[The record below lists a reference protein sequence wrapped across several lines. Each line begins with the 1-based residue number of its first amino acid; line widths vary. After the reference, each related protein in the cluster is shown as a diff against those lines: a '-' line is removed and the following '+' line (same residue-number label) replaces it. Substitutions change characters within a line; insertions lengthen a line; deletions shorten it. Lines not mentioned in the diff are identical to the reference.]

1 MEHRDNLQSP
11 FLSRE
16 QQENLSF
23 YKDWLRDAL
32 LYGLAGLDQ
41 LLSLRQRVSL
51 DDDEVNFMTSRGLDK
66 ALFEA
71 AAANIDQEIAAEVK
85 SAVADL
91 QTTIFESGLFKA
103 AVIVDGQVTPIDG
116 VAAQGQLVL
125 PLINGEVYDGPFDE
139 VVFDH

>member
-1 MEHRDNLQSP
+1 MENIDNFAPQ

-16 QQENLSF
+16 QQERRSF

-41 LLSLRQRVSL
+41 LISLRQRVSL
-51 DDDEVNFMTSRGLDK
+51 ADDEVRFVDSRGLDK

-71 AAANIDQEIAAEVK
+71 AAAMIDQEIATEVK

-91 QTTIFESGLFKA
+91 QTTIFEGGLFKA
-103 AVIVDGQVTPIDG
+103 GIIIDGQVRAIDG
-116 VAAQGQLVL
+116 VAARGQLVL
-125 PLINGEVYDGPFDE
+125 PLIDGQVYDGPFDE
-139 VVFDH
+139 VVFDR